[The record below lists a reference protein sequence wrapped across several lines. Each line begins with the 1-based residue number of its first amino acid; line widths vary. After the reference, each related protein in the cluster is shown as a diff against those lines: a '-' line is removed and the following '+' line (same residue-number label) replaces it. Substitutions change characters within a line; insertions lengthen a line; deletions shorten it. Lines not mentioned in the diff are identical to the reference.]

1 MTTDPRLSIGTQAT
15 AAGADAVRAA
25 LDGLRPV
32 VRVEP
37 ALPPLAANA
46 AGALLSMLLRVHPH
60 TELEGDAVCGPN
72 PWEANRLTEI
82 MDILGPVRPEAS
94 IRYLRDLVITVGRT
108 RPGDLAVGGDDW
120 NVALGTEPFP
130 ARSTATGLGI
140 QAGAAFAAAEVLKRA
155 LIPLGLIA
163 VRLPDHFRW
172 NLVDHRMAP
181 VAIDPVLGAPPPLLM
196 AAAGS
201 VNSSA
206 AAQIMGFGAETS
218 VTVVDPD
225 DFDPARNPYRYPA
238 AVPGVR
244 GPKAD
249 WVAGMLRSG
258 GWRGTARP
266 GDIAGWVTST
276 PRPGFDGILISSVDS
291 VDGRADVADVLART
305 TLSAGVDGLALHLQR
320 ENALGEAACP
330 YCDFVSAG
338 HPITQIEQWAGLT
351 GLNAARVAVLIT
363 GTPLTEADVAL
374 VVASGRVSQDAAPD
388 LVGRRLSDLIGRVYA
403 EAAVPIAGAD
413 PIRVSAP
420 FVSWIAGT
428 LIAAEV
434 AKAAAG
440 LCLIDRRADVDMS
453 GLPPGGVRRLPQD
466 PTGRC
471 LCASPWRRRA
481 AQVLYGGRRSPT
493 VVM

>member
-1 MTTDPRLSIGTQAT
+1 MSIDPRLGIGTQAT

-32 VRVEP
+32 VRVEST
-37 ALPPLAANA
+37 LPPLAANA

-72 PWEANRLTEI
+72 PWGASRLADI
-82 MDILGPVRPEAS
+82 MNILGPVRPLAS
-94 IRYLRDLVITVGRT
+94 MSHLRDVVITVGRT
-108 RPGDLAVGGDDW
+108 RPGDLALGGDDW
-120 NVALGTEPFP
+120 NVAVDTEPLP
-130 ARSTATGLGI
+130 VRSVATGLGI
-140 QAGAAFAAAEVLKRA
+140 QAGAAFAAAEVLKLA
-155 LIPLGLIA
+155 LTPLGLVA
-163 VRLPDHFRW
+163 VHLPDHFRW
-172 NLVDHRMAP
+172 NLIDHRMAS
-181 VAIDPVLGAPPPLLM
+181 VAIDSALGIPPPLLM

-206 AAQIMGFGAETS
+206 AAQIMGFGAGTS

-244 GPKAD
+244 GQKAD
-249 WVAGMLRSG
+249 WVAEMLRFG
-258 GWRGTARP
+258 GWRAAACP
-266 GDIAGWVTST
+266 GDIAGWVTSM
-276 PRPGFDGILISSVDS
+276 PQPGFDGILISSVDS

-305 TLSAGVDGLALHLQR
+305 TLSAGVDGLALHLQH
-320 ENALGEAACP
+320 ESALGETACP
-330 YCDFVSAG
+330 YCDFVSVG

-351 GLNAARVAVLIT
+351 GLSAARIAVLIA
-363 GTPLTEADVAL
+363 GTTLTEADVAF
-374 VVASGRVSQDAAPD
+374 VVAAGYVSQGAAPD
-388 LVGRRLSDLIGRVYA
+388 LVGRRLNDLIGRIYA
-403 EAAVPIAGAD
+403 EATVPIAGAD

-440 LCLIDRRADVDMS
+440 LPLIDRRAELDMS
-453 GLPPGGVRRLPQD
+453 GVPPGAVRRLPRD
-466 PTGRC
+466 PAGRC

-481 AQVLYGGRRSPT
+481 AQALYGPVGTPL
-493 VVM
+493 

>member
-15 AAGADAVRAA
+15 AAGADTVRTA

-32 VRVEP
+32 VRVERT
-37 ALPPLAANA
+37 LPPLAANA
-46 AGALLSMLLRVHPH
+46 AGALLSILLRMHPH
-60 TELEGDAVCGPN
+60 TELEGDAACGPN
-72 PWEANRLTEI
+72 PWGAIRLAEI
-82 MDILGPVRPEAS
+82 VDILGPVRPEAS
-94 IRYLRDLVITVGRT
+94 VHHLRDVVITVGRT

-120 NVALGTEPFP
+120 NVAFGAEPLP
-130 ARSTATGLGI
+130 VHSAATGLGI
-140 QAGAAFAAAEVLKRA
+140 QAGAAFAAAEVLKLA
-155 LIPLGLIA
+155 LIPLGLVA

-181 VAIDPVLGAPPPLLM
+181 VAIDRTLGAPPPLVM

-206 AAQIMGFGAETS
+206 AAQIMGFGAGTS

-238 AVPGVR
+238 AVPEVR

-249 WVAGMLRSG
+249 WVATMLRSS
-258 GWRGTARP
+258 GWRAMARP
-266 GDIAGWVTST
+266 GDIAGWVQSM
-276 PRPGFDGILISSVDS
+276 PQPGFQGILISSVDS

-305 TLSAGVDGLALHLQR
+305 TLSAGVDGLALHLQH
-320 ENALGEAACP
+320 ESALDEAACP

-351 GLNAARVAVLIT
+351 GLSAARAAVLIT
-363 GTPLTEADVAL
+363 GVPLTEADVAL
-374 VVASGRVSQDAAPD
+374 VVAAGRVSQDAAPG
-388 LVGRRLSDLIGRVYA
+388 LVGRRLNDLIGRVYA

-413 PIRVSAP
+413 PVRVSAP

-440 LCLIDRRADVDMS
+440 LSLIDRRADLDMS
-453 GLPPGGVRRLPQD
+453 GVPPGAVRRLPRD

-481 AQVLYGGRRSPT
+481 AQVLYGPDGTPAR
-493 VVM
+493 

>member
-15 AAGADAVRAA
+15 AAGAGAVREA

-37 ALPPLAANA
+37 TLPPLAANA
-46 AGALLSMLLRVHPH
+46 AGALLSILLRVHPH
-60 TELEGDAVCGPN
+60 TELEGDAECGPN
-72 PWEANRLTEI
+72 PWGAIRLAEI
-82 MDILGPVRPEAS
+82 VDMLGPVRPEAS
-94 IRYLRDLVITVGRT
+94 MRHFRDVVITVGQT

-120 NVALGTEPFP
+120 NVALGAEPLP
-130 ARSTATGLGI
+130 VRSAGIGLGI
-140 QAGAAFAAAEVLKRA
+140 HAGAAFAAAEVLKLA
-155 LIPLGLIA
+155 LIPLGLVA

-172 NLVDHRMAP
+172 NLIDHRMAP
-181 VAIDPVLGAPPPLLM
+181 VALDHALGVPPPLLM

-206 AAQIMGFGAETS
+206 AAQIMGFGAGTS

-225 DFDPARNPYRYPA
+225 DFDPVRNPYRYPA
-238 AVPGVR
+238 AVPGVH

-249 WVAGMLRSG
+249 WVAEMLRSG
-258 GWRGTARP
+258 GWRATARP
-266 GDIAGWVTST
+266 GDVAGWVTSM

-305 TLSAGVDGLALHLQR
+305 TLSAGVDGLALHLQH
-320 ENALGEAACP
+320 ESALGEAACP

-351 GLNAARVAVLIT
+351 GLGAARVAVLIA

-374 VVASGRVSQDAAPD
+374 VVAAGCVSQDAAPD
-388 LVGRRLSDLIGRVYA
+388 LVGRRLNDLIGRVYA

-440 LCLIDRRADVDMS
+440 LPLIDRRADLDMS
-453 GLPPGGVRRLPQD
+453 GVPPGAVRRLPRD

-481 AQVLYGGRRSPT
+481 ARALYRPGRTPP
-493 VVM
+493 